1 MASRTRSRAAW
12 TSFSV
17 TTEPKLPAREAPRQF
32 DAVADSQLVEDRLQV
47 ALHGLRGDGE
57 PLGDLATAQAVGD
70 EQGDLALP
78 VGEAVRRGLLD
89 HGRALH
95 DAGQHLAPQVELRAP
110 LADGRGL
117 DAEPLAGVLH
127 DERPPHPR
135 GPVLRAVRQAAQ
147 LSGQRATL

>member
-57 PLGDLATAQAVGD
+57 PLGDLAAAQAVGD
-70 EQGDLALP
+70 EQGDLPLP
-78 VGEAVRRGLLD
+78 LSQAVGGGLLD
-89 HGRALH
+89 RGGALD
-95 DAGQHLAPQVELRAP
+95 DAGKHLAPEVELGAP
-110 LADGRGL
+110 LAHRRRL
-117 DAEPLAGVLH
+117 DAEALAGVLH
-127 DERPPHPR
+127 DE
-135 GPVLRAVRQAAQ
+135 
-147 LSGQRATL
+147 